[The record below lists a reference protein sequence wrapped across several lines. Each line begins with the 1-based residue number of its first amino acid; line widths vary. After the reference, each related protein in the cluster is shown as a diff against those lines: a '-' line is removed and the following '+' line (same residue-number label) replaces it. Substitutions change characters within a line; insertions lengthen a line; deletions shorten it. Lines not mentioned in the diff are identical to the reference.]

1 MSQNDFEYFRER
13 AISERK
19 NARAAANR
27 EIAAIHDEL
36 AREYDTLAD
45 SLEVSRTLEAVG

>member
-19 NARAAANR
+19 SARAAANR
-27 EIAAIHDEL
+27 EAAAIHEEL
-36 AREYDTLAD
+36 AREYDALAD
-45 SLEVSRTLEAVG
+45 SLEPSEMLDAVG